1 MIMRLT
7 VLMHFVMCWAL
18 RRPPYA
24 WHLVT
29 SSNGTAVMRRLLS
42 VRDGWEYR
50 DLTPFEVDKFVR
62 LKKSK

>member
-1 MIMRLT
+1 MITRLT
-7 VLMHFVMCWAL
+7 VLMHFVTCWVL
-18 RRPPYA
+18 RRSPYA
-24 WHLVT
+24 WHLVAT
-29 SSNGTAVMRRLLS
+29 PGGTPAMRRLLS